1 MKRIISSMLIC
12 CLLAAVLACPAF
24 AAAPVVKL
32 TAGAAQAKP
41 GDTVTITVSAE
52 TEEDLYGFQMDV
64 GYDTAVLDFV
74 SAQAQTPDTWYAE
87 SLEVSEGNV
96 RLLAYDDTAD
106 LSAPVTGTPGIF
118 TLTFQ
123 VLEDAPAGN
132 TGIDIKNLLTAGTDG
147 DLIAGA
153 TGSGATVEIV
163 GQGGSS
169 EPPETSSEPPETS
182 DEPSTSSQTPGT
194 DKPSIPGGDGNGN
207 GAGNGSGA
215 VTTPAGNSDKPNP
228 GTSDAMILIG
238 SLVVLAGAGG
248 TAVYLTR
255 KRKK

>member
-132 TGIDIKNLLTAGTDG
+132 TGIEIKNLLTAGTDG

-169 EPPETSSEPPETS
+169 EPPETSS
-182 DEPSTSSQTPGT
+182 QTPGT

-207 GAGNGSGA
+207 GAGSGGGA

>member
-1 MKRIISSMLIC
+1 M
-12 CLLAAVLACPAF
+12 
-24 AAAPVVKL
+24 
-32 TAGAAQAKP
+32 
-41 GDTVTITVSAE
+41 
-52 TEEDLYGFQMDV
+52 
-64 GYDTAVLDFV
+64 
-74 SAQAQTPDTWYAE
+74 
-87 SLEVSEGNV
+87 
-96 RLLAYDDTAD
+96 
-106 LSAPVTGTPGIF
+106 
-118 TLTFQ
+118 
-123 VLEDAPAGN
+123 
-132 TGIDIKNLLTAGTDG
+132 
-147 DLIAGA
+147 
-153 TGSGATVEIV
+153 